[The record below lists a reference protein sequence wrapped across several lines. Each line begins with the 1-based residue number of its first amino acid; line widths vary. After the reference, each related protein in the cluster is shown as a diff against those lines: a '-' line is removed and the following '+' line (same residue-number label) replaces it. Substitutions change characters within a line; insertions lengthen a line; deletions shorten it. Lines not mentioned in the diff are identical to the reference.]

1 MTSVALR
8 TRAPEQAC
16 NAPAK
21 YVQPIQP
28 VNANSRNG
36 VSPVLMPAS
45 RENAIVKMT
54 APDSG
59 SSAAQA
65 APRNACR

>member
-1 MTSVALR
+1 MTSAALR
-8 TRAPEQAC
+8 TSAPEQAC
-16 NAPAK
+16 SAPAK

-28 VNANSRNG
+28 VNANRRNG

-45 RENAIVKMT
+45 REKANVKIT

-65 APRNACR
+65 APRNAWR